1 MDLKDTILQEA
12 KNVINS
18 ISEYSRLSVLDDRQ
32 TKSTKHSDDVLVIC
46 GGRNGNGVWEDYFRD
61 LSKFVEEYRRNI
73 RDIWL
78 IKLENDVM
86 DDVFY
91 ATFGVGEVKKS

>member
-32 TKSTKHSDDVLVIC
+32 TKSTKQSDDVLVIC
-46 GGRNGNGVWEDYFRD
+46 GGRNGNGVCEDYFRD

-78 IKLENDVM
+78 IKLENDVL

-91 ATFGVGEVKKS
+91 ATFGVGKARKS

>member
-1 MDLKDTILQEA
+1 MSLRDTILQEA
-12 KNVINS
+12 TNVIGS
-18 ISEYSRLSVLDDRQ
+18 ISEHSRLVAEEEL
-32 TKSTKHSDDVLVIC
+32 TKSTKHSGDVLVVC
-46 GGRNGNGVWEDYFRD
+46 GGRNGHGVWEDYFRD
-61 LSKFVEEYRRNI
+61 LSKFVEEYRKI

-78 IKLENDVM
+78 IELQNDVL

>member
-1 MDLKDTILQEA
+1 MNSRDTILQEA
-12 KNVINS
+12 TNVIDS
-18 ISEYSRLSVLDDRQ
+18 ISEYSRLRVDERQ
-32 TKSTKHSDDVLVIC
+32 TKSTKHSGNVLVIC
-46 GGRNGNGVWEDYFRD
+46 GGRNCNGAWEDYFRD
-61 LSKFVEEYRRNI
+61 LGRFVEEYRRNI

-78 IKLENDVM
+78 IELENDVL

>member
-1 MDLKDTILQEA
+1 MSLRDTILQEA
-12 KNVINS
+12 TNVIDS
-18 ISEYSRLSVLDDRQ
+18 ISEYSRLRVDERL

-78 IKLENDVM
+78 IKLENDVL

-91 ATFGVGEVKKS
+91 ATFGVGKARKS

>member
-46 GGRNGNGVWEDYFRD
+46 GGRNGNGVWGNSD
-61 LSKFVEEYRRNI
+61 
-73 RDIWL
+73 
-78 IKLENDVM
+78 
-86 DDVFY
+86 
-91 ATFGVGEVKKS
+91 KKGIDGGLCQVY